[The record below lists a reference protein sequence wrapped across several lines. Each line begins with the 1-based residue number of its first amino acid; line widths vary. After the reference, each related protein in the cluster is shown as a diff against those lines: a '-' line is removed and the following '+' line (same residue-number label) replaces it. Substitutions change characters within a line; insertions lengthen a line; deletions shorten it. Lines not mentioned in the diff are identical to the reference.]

1 MSIRCHKVCN
11 GELTFVLYYI
21 SSNLFTTNIN
31 SIISLHSRYRF
42 SINFVNS
49 VNCTD
54 NITYHFKVVVGEQ
67 LLIENYKIDGEWSDE
82 HKETQ
87 LNVFDGNSDKE
98 IKINSSITN
107 GIQSV
112 TNYSFTEST
121 FSLEF
126 KLDYPN
132 STIFVYQVRE
142 MGHNFV
148 TRYET
153 RFGLS
158 EIKSVQVWGD
168 VQKIN
173 AFSLNY
179 D

>member
-1 MSIRCHKVCN
+1 M
-11 GELTFVLYYI
+11 FAQ
-21 SSNLFTTNIN
+21 
-31 SIISLHSRYRF
+31 
-42 SINFVNS
+42 
-49 VNCTD
+49 
-54 NITYHFKVVVGEQ
+54 Q
-67 LLIENYKIDGEWSDE
+67 LLIENYKIDGEWSNE

-107 GIQSV
+107 GIQSA

-126 KLDYPN
+126 KLDYAN
-132 STIFVYQVRE
+132 STISVYQVRG

-148 TRYET
+148 TKFET
-153 RFGLS
+153 LFGLA

-173 AFSLNY
+173 GFSLSY

>member
-1 MSIRCHKVCN
+1 MQRRYHSQAF
-11 GELTFVLYYI
+11 ELYYTR
-21 SSNLFTTNIN
+21 SNLFITNIN
-31 SIISLHSRYRF
+31 SIISLNSRYRF

-54 NITYHFKVVVGEQ
+54 NITYHFKVVIGEQ
-67 LLIENYKIDGEWSDE
+67 LLIENYKIDGEWSNG

-132 STIFVYQVRE
+132 STISVYQERG
-142 MGHNFV
+142 MGYNFV
-148 TRYET
+148 TKYET
-153 RFGLS
+153 LFGLS

-173 AFSLNY
+173 AFSLSY